1 MTAIL
6 HRLALYLAVV
16 AFVVVAISSWLAG
29 ASPMSIVSRGV
40 AAFVGFGVFGLV
52 ALRGVVY
59 RVISELAEQ
68 AEEKRLEEEKAQQTE
83 IEEDGTSPLP
93 E

>member
-1 MTAIL
+1 MG
-6 HRLALYLAVV
+6 VV
-16 AFVVVAISSWLAG
+16 AFVVVALSSWMAG
-29 ASPMSIVSRGV
+29 ASSTSTVSRGV

-59 RVISELAEQ
+59 RVISELAKQ
-68 AEEKRLEEEKAQQTE
+68 AEEKRLQEKESRQVKKKPDAP
-83 IEEDGTSPLP
+83 SPLP

>member
-1 MTAIL
+1 MG
-6 HRLALYLAVV
+6 VV
-16 AFVVVAISSWLAG
+16 AFVVVAGSSWMAG
-29 ASPMSIVSRGV
+29 ASSTSIVSRGV

-59 RVISELAEQ
+59 RVISELAKQ
-68 AEEKRLEEEKAQQTE
+68 AEEKRLQGQETQKAEQEQ
-83 IEEDGTSPLP
+83 DSPSQLP